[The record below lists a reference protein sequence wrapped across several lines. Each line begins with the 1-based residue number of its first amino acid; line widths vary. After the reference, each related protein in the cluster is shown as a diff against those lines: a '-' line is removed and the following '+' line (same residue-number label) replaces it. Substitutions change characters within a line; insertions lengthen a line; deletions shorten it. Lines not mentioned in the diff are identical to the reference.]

1 MNKLRFVYKAFFSAA
16 FLALLFLFLTPPDA
30 LTEKDGAQAGNSGAP
45 GNDTCATS
53 GCHDSFTANS
63 GDGAVTI
70 TTPAKFEPGE
80 IVTFTV
86 RVAQTGAS
94 RFGFQAN
101 IRQSTVP
108 RVTGKLMLGDNTKFS
123 DAIGDYITHA
133 EAAEGNGSN
142 EWTFQWQAPDED
154 VGDIIIYVAGVA
166 GNSSGTRFGDRV
178 YTSNATLPIQVA
190 NEDEQPITAFDLQPA
205 YPNPFQQKVFVRYN
219 LNHSEPVRVALY
231 DALGRIVK
239 TIDKG
244 HQAAGTHEVLID
256 GDQLP
261 AGTYFYEVQTPTQR
275 ESRMLTRVK

>member
-1 MNKLRFVYKAFFSAA
+1 MNKRSFISKTFFSASL
-16 FLALLFLFLTPPDA
+16 LALSFLFLTPPDA
-30 LTEKDGAQAGNSGAP
+30 FTEKDGAQAGNSGAP

-70 TTPAKFEPGE
+70 TTPATFEPGE

-86 RVAQTGAS
+86 KVAQTGAT

-101 IRQSTVP
+101 VRQSVVP
-108 RVTGKLMLGDNTKFS
+108 RVTGKLILGDNTKFS

-133 EAAEGNGSN
+133 EAVEGTGSN

-178 YTSNATLPIQVA
+178 YTSNATLPTQVA
-190 NEDEQPITAFDLQPA
+190 NEEEQPITAFDLQPA
-205 YPNPFQQKVFVRYN
+205 YPNPFQQKVYLRYN

-231 DALGRIVK
+231 DALGRMVQ
-239 TIDKG
+239 TIEQG
-244 HQAAGTHEVLID
+244 HQTVGVHEVLIE

-275 ESRMLTRVK
+275 ETRMLTRVK